1 MPSTD
6 MHRFTSGSITWS
18 LIRFAIPF
26 LCANFLISLYGA
38 ADVFIVSY
46 FADSSALSA
55 TTTGFQAIFTVMAL
69 SIGLGMGG
77 TVLIGQ
83 YFGAKREKDVIET
96 IGTVLILFAGLS
108 VICACCMIFM
118 ADTITHWMKTPE
130 EAWVGTRNYIR
141 ICGGGMIFTFIYDA
155 VSAILRG
162 LGDSKNPLKF
172 VAIAVVINVFL
183 DLLFIGYFK
192 WGASGAAAATII
204 AQSMSVIIGVIYLK
218 KHNFIFDFQYKSFKF
233 IPEKAKMILK
243 LGIPMA
249 IQQTIVFMS
258 FTIMTIAVNKLG
270 VIASAALGITNRID
284 GFLIMPALA
293 FGSSI
298 SVVTAQ
304 NMGAGEI
311 KRAQRSFYIGLLLSL
326 IFAVP
331 SFMMML
337 IWPERLM
344 ALASSDMK
352 IIASGGDFMLAYSPD
367 CILMALVFCIN
378 GFFNG
383 CGRTTFTMVN
393 NISSSIIFRIPL
405 ILVAKTLYGIG
416 LSMPFSTLPQSLIAV
431 AYFFTNRWKKPV
443 IISQGNN

>member
-6 MHRFTSGSITWS
+6 MRRFTSGSITLN
-18 LIRFAIPF
+18 LIRFALPF

-55 TTTGFQAIFTVMAL
+55 TATGAQAIFTMMAL

-96 IGTVLILFAGLS
+96 ISTELMLFLGLS
-108 VICACCMIFM
+108 VFCSCFMVLM
-118 ADTITHWMKTPE
+118 ADTIAHWMKTPK
-130 EAWVGTRNYIR
+130 EAWVGARNYIR
-141 ICGGGMIFTFIYDA
+141 ICGSGMIFTFTYDA
-155 VSAILRG
+155 ISSVLRG

-172 VAIAVVINVFL
+172 VATACTINVLL
-183 DLLFIGYFK
+183 DLLFVGGFK

-204 AQSMSVIIGVIYLK
+204 AQSTSVIIGIIYLK
-218 KHNFIFDFQYKSFKF
+218 KHKFIFDFKYQSFKF
-233 IPEKAKMILK
+233 IPEKAKMIMK

-249 IQQTIVFMS
+249 IQQTIVFVS

-270 VIASAALGITNRID
+270 VVASAALGITNRID

-293 FGSSI
+293 FGSAI
-298 SVVTAQ
+298 SVSTAQ

-311 KRAQRSFYIGLLLSL
+311 KRAKRSFYIGLLLAL

-331 SFMMML
+331 SFITMF
-337 IWPERLM
+337 IWPEKLM
-344 ALASSDMK
+344 ALASSDNE
-352 IIASGGDFMLAYSPD
+352 IIASGGNFMFAYSPD
-367 CILMALVFCIN
+367 CLLMGLVFCIN

-383 CGRTTFTMVN
+383 CGRTTFTMIN
-393 NISSSIIFRIPL
+393 NVSSSVIFRIPL
-405 ILVAKTLYGIG
+405 ILMAKTLYGIG
-416 LSMPFSTLPQSLIAV
+416 LAMPFSTLPQSFIAV
-431 AYFFTNRWKKPV
+431 AYFFSGKWKKPV
-443 IISQGNN
+443 IISQEKK